1 MPQPSS
7 TRQVSSTGLSRR
19 CCLRASPDRPTRLR
33 LAVPKWT
40 RRQGEETPLGPSS
53 GEETP
58 ISQDGM
64 SYRVRSLPSSLF
76 HPSNRALP
84 SDCVARVEKLKVA
97 QRLAQ
102 VLARVSYQLLLAAP
116 RSSLLEP
123 FGPSPVHVCAK
134 PVRSSSPG
142 FAFTG
147 GQRAACR
154 VCLRLLLAKD

>member
-1 MPQPSS
+1 MPIWPFQVSGPAQGEVPPFVPQPSS

-84 SDCVARVEKLKVA
+84 SDCVARVEKLTLRKRCSYGNPCPGRA
-97 QRLAQ
+97 LFI
-102 VLARVSYQLLLAAP
+102 LRVDGNPQIANMMCVIS
-116 RSSLLEP
+116 
-123 FGPSPVHVCAK
+123 
-134 PVRSSSPG
+134 
-142 FAFTG
+142 
-147 GQRAACR
+147 
-154 VCLRLLLAKD
+154 

>member
-1 MPQPSS
+1 MPIWPFQVSGPAQGEVPPFVPQPSS

-84 SDCVARVEKLKVA
+84 SDCVARVEKLT
-97 QRLAQ
+97 LDTLTQ
-102 VLARVSYQLLLAAP
+102 VFHPVNSMCQ
-116 RSSLLEP
+116 
-123 FGPSPVHVCAK
+123 FGHFKSPVLHK
-134 PVRSSSPG
+134 VR
-142 FAFTG
+142 
-147 GQRAACR
+147 
-154 VCLRLLLAKD
+154 CLPSCHSLVALGR

>member
-1 MPQPSS
+1 MPIWPFQVSGPAQGEVPPFVPQPSS

-84 SDCVARVEKLKVA
+84 SDCVARVEKLTHGSSFGSNQLSVA
-97 QRLAQ
+97 FRP
-102 VLARVSYQLLLAAP
+102 VLSA
-116 RSSLLEP
+116 
-123 FGPSPVHVCAK
+123 
-134 PVRSSSPG
+134 
-142 FAFTG
+142 
-147 GQRAACR
+147 
-154 VCLRLLLAKD
+154 VCLSSH

>member
-1 MPQPSS
+1 MFRKFDLGRKRHSEPRDEACPFLRSCVLHCAPL
-7 TRQVSSTGLSRR
+7 VSPRGG
-19 CCLRASPDRPTRLR
+19 
-33 LAVPKWT
+33 VK
-40 RRQGEETPLGPSS
+40 
-53 GEETP
+53 
-58 ISQDGM
+58 
-64 SYRVRSLPSSLF
+64 SY
-76 HPSNRALP
+76 A
-84 SDCVARVEKLKVA
+84 
-97 QRLAQ
+97 LAQ

>member
-1 MPQPSS
+1 MPIWPFQVSGPAQGEVPPFVPQPSS

-84 SDCVARVEKLKVA
+84 SDCVARVEKLTQSGVPLLGAVGKSQHPLPSCNKRRTHSVGLCGHVA
-97 QRLAQ
+97 C
-102 VLARVSYQLLLAAP
+102 VLHA
-116 RSSLLEP
+116 
-123 FGPSPVHVCAK
+123 
-134 PVRSSSPG
+134 
-142 FAFTG
+142 
-147 GQRAACR
+147 
-154 VCLRLLLAKD
+154 

>member
-84 SDCVARVEKLKVA
+84 SDCVARVEIRALSHPGAIQGTFCLHGVVFCLTGRSCKLS
-97 QRLAQ
+97 Q
-102 VLARVSYQLLLAAP
+102 P
-116 RSSLLEP
+116 
-123 FGPSPVHVCAK
+123 
-134 PVRSSSPG
+134 PG
-142 FAFTG
+142 FNVIDEQTCSGREGTAFIN
-147 GQRAACR
+147 RASPNKWEGR
-154 VCLRLLLAKD
+154 ELGKVKP

>member
-1 MPQPSS
+1 MHRSFIQLIQSANRPFQVSGPAQGEVPPFVPQPSS

-33 LAVPKWT
+33 LAVPKRT

-84 SDCVARVEKLKVA
+84 SDCVARVEKLCLMHDSFGWPDAV
-97 QRLAQ
+97 
-102 VLARVSYQLLLAAP
+102 VQLL
-116 RSSLLEP
+116 
-123 FGPSPVHVCAK
+123 FGS
-134 PVRSSSPG
+134 R
-142 FAFTG
+142 F
-147 GQRAACR
+147 
-154 VCLRLLLAKD
+154 